1 MAHDGH
7 LEPAGA
13 VRDGEPDLA
22 EPDEAERLA
31 THLDALER
39 RPLPFA
45 AAHGGVRGRDSPGEA
60 QQQRERMLGGR
71 DRVAGRGIDDRD
83 AGASGRV
90 EVDVVDADTRTTDD
104 DEPRPGLDER
114 RVDPDLA
121 ADEQRVVVGDRRPQ
135 LVRRQ
140 ACSDV
145 DVVTSLQDVDALV
158 GDALCDEDAHP
169 AVEAFR
175 PHARWAEWRW
185 TAPAMPL
192 SSTGPTS
199 VNSASA
205 PADASTTAWLTS
217 TSPGRAYS
225 AMREARFTVCP

>member
-1 MAHDGH
+1 MRSFVAQRHVDADDVAPRQERVEVDELDAMVRRLLDRHVRVVAHDGH

-31 THLDALER
+31 AHLDALER

-45 AAHGGVRGRDSPGEA
+45 AAHGSVRGRDSPGEA

-71 DRVAGRGIDDRD
+71 DRVAGRGIHDRD
-83 AGASGRV
+83 AGARGRV

-140 ACSDV
+140 ARSDV

-158 GDALCDEDAHP
+158 GDGLCDEDAHP
-169 AVEAFR
+169 EEFL
-175 PHARWAEWRW
+175 
-185 TAPAMPL
+185 TASHP
-192 SSTGPTS
+192 GH
-199 VNSASA
+199 
-205 PADASTTAWLTS
+205 TS
-217 TSPGRAYS
+217 T
-225 AMREARFTVCP
+225 